1 MARPVKFLKS
11 GGVLHSDEAQDK
23 KLFKKLIKKE
33 EKKEGKEMKSG
44 GFNSPKDYKFNAA
57 IIKKEPKEIKD
68 TGGKET
74 SKPKP
79 EAKSEKKEPKAEGK
93 DNTDMARGGM
103 RGPRGPNSVPKGLA
117 VARKTVAAPVPM
129 PSPTG
134 APGGAPGA
142 MPGMPQ
148 GMKKGGMSDGK
159 PGSLTGKKG
168 KAGFSK
174 VNGSFQGSKAHPD
187 KCSCKMCGGG
197 AKMKSGGVVVAAHTK
212 DYAAKK

>member
-1 MARPVKFLKS
+1 MARPVKFLKK
-11 GGVLHSDEAQDK
+11 GGMVHSDEAQDK
-23 KLFKKLIKKE
+23 KLIKKMIDKA

-44 GFNSPKDYKFNAA
+44 GLNSPKDYKFNATTV
-57 IIKKEPKEIKD
+57 KKEPKEIKD
-68 TGGKET
+68 SGSKET

-79 EAKSEKKEPKAEGK
+79 ESKAEKKEPKTEGK
-93 DNTDMARGGM
+93 GNTDMARGGM

-117 VARKTVAAPVPM
+117 VARKTVAAPMPM

-148 GMKKGGMSDGK
+148 GMKKGGAKM
-159 PGSLTGKKG
+159 
-168 KAGFSK
+168 
-174 VNGSFQGSKAHPD
+174 
-187 KCSCKMCGGG
+187 KCGG